1 MRDGDRELGSGAVS
15 LLIERLILQQQP
27 ILVVLLL
34 WFPADQQLRFDI
46 ELGLSDKLLLF
57 KRTSLGTCL
66 LQVALT
72 DKHMLFLIM
81 DELAHRTATLATPR
95 ALALLTTSHQFRLKC
110 RIFLRQTFVDNVICL
125 FENDGLIADNL
136 LLIRAW
142 LVIRR
147 D

>member
-1 MRDGDRELGSGAVS
+1 MNEVQSWRLLSLRDRGRRDGDRELGSGAVT
-15 LLIERLILQQQP
+15 LLIEQLILQQP
-27 ILVVLLL
+27 ILVVTLL
-34 WFPADQQLRFDI
+34 WFPADQQLRLDI

-95 ALALLTTSHQFRLKC
+95 ALALLTTSH
-110 RIFLRQTFVDNVICL
+110 
-125 FENDGLIADNL
+125 
-136 LLIRAW
+136 
-142 LVIRR
+142 
-147 D
+147 